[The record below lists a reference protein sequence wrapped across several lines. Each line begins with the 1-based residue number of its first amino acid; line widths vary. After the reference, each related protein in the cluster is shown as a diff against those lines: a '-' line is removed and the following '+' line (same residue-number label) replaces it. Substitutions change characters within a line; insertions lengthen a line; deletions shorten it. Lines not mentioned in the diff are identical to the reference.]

1 MLTDEKAKK
10 IVLEI
15 DEAKEIIQEIRKDLE
30 KEAKSKRKKEA
41 KEAKV
46 KTEIEEEKEK
56 KEEEKKKAER
66 EFSSHTF
73 IEKYAYHHEK
83 IYIEMLCAHKNN
95 KAFQTVHR
103 KIGRF
108 LSDNKDDLG
117 IEKSE
122 RKKKLNVF
130 GHETEVQFWIIKS

>member
-1 MLTDEKAKK
+1 MVTDEKAKK
-10 IVLEI
+10 IVL
-15 DEAKEIIQEIRKDLE
+15 EIRKDLE

-56 KEEEKKKAER
+56 KEEEKKRAER

-122 RKKKLNVF
+122 RKKNLNVF